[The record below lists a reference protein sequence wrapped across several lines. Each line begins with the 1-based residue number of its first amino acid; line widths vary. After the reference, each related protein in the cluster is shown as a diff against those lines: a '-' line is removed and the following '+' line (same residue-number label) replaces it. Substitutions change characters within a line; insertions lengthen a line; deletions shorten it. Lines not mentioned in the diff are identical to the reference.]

1 MIKVGLTGGIGCG
14 KSTVS
19 LMLKNSGFPIVDAD
33 IISKDVMKINPEIM
47 EKIRIEFGD
56 NFFDWR
62 GEFRRR
68 EFGNHIFRFPKERM
82 KYEGIIMPYIFSGI
96 EEEMK
101 KYEKENEKVVI
112 LDAPTLIENNMHKD
126 MDIVLLVT
134 ADKKVQI
141 ERIKER
147 DKLTQYEI
155 TNRINSQ
162 MSVERKKE
170 FANIVINNNDS
181 LVKTKEWVDDV
192 VELLNL
198 YK

>member
-33 IISKDVMKINPEIM
+33 VISKEVMKKYPEILD
-47 EKIRIEFGD
+47 KIRIEFGD

-62 GEFRRR
+62 GQLRRR
-68 EFGNHIFRFPKERM
+68 EFGNHIFRFQKEKI
-82 KYEGIIMPYIFSGI
+82 KYENIIMPYIFSSI
-96 EEEMK
+96 EDEIK
-101 KYEKENEKVVI
+101 SYEKLGEKIII

-126 MDIVLLVT
+126 MQVVILVT
-134 ADKKVQI
+134 ADKKSQI

-162 MSVERKKE
+162 MSDKIKRE
-170 FANIVINNNDS
+170 FANIIIDNS
-181 LVKTKEWVDDV
+181 GTLEKTKEIVDDV
-192 VELLNL
+192 IELLNL
-198 YK
+198 YR

>member
-14 KSTVS
+14 KSTIS

-33 IISKDVMKINPEIM
+33 IISKDVMKKHPEILD
-47 EKIRIEFGD
+47 KIRIEFGD

-62 GEFRRR
+62 GELRRR
-68 EFGNHIFRFPKERM
+68 EFGNHIFRFQKEKI
-82 KYEGIIMPYIFSGI
+82 KYEGIIMPYIFAGI
-96 EEEMK
+96 EDEVKGYEEA
-101 KYEKENEKVVI
+101 NEKVII
-112 LDAPTLIENNMHKD
+112 LDAPTLIENNMHTD
-126 MDIVLLVT
+126 MDIVILVT
-134 ADKKVQI
+134 ADKKSQI
-141 ERIKER
+141 ERLKER

-170 FANIVINNNDS
+170 FANIIINNS
-181 LVKTKEWVDDV
+181 STLEKTKEVVDDV
-192 VELLNL
+192 IELLNL